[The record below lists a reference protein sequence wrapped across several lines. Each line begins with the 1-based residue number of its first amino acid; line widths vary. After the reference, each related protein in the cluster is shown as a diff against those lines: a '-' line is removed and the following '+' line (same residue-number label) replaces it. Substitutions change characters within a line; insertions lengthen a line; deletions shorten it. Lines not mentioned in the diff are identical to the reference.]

1 MVRKSHQGM
10 VQLVQKSNFLN
21 SWLGISPEPGI
32 GATQGKAAAK
42 GKAQPMAQPKSKAKA
57 KARPKAKSQGQKRNR
72 DQWADVDDQLSLVQ
86 LAARYKTPQPRSV
99 STQASQTVASSAR
112 TADVADLSEH
122 TQLLVRPIDR
132 RFRQIDPVRKVLDF
146 SGL

>member
-10 VQLVQKSNFLN
+10 VQLVQKPDSLN

-42 GKAQPMAQPKSKAKA
+42 GKAQPKAQPKSKAKA
-57 KARPKAKSQGQKRNR
+57 KAQPKAKSQGQKRNR

-99 STQASQTVASSAR
+99 STQASQIFQSIHSC
-112 TADVADLSEH
+112 L
-122 TQLLVRPIDR
+122 
-132 RFRQIDPVRKVLDF
+132 
-146 SGL
+146 SGLLTGDSDK